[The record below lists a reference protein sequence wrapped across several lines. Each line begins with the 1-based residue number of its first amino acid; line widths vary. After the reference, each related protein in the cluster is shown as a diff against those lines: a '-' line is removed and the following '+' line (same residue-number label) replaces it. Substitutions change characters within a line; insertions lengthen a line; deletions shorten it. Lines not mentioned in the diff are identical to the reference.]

1 MQIDPRQDL
10 PMTRNRRHRVAGLP
24 GWARPGAQDA
34 TKVIV
39 TTAVRDTKPPTADA
53 PSVKDPQSNQLSS
66 MLATAEDRAFR
77 ARQARLV
84 ERPLPGRAIANVKTR
99 HLRQYRIQKA
109 HLADAKS
116 TTSGSTVSKY
126 AICSLRV
133 CRVSESLSVWLPGG
147 VDAPKI
153 CNHS

>member
-1 MQIDPRQDL
+1 
-10 PMTRNRRHRVAGLP
+10 MTRNRRHRVAGLP

-77 ARQARLV
+77 GRQARLV
-84 ERPLPGRAIANVKTR
+84 EALLPGQASANV
-99 HLRQYRIQKA
+99 
-109 HLADAKS
+109 
-116 TTSGSTVSKY
+116 
-126 AICSLRV
+126 
-133 CRVSESLSVWLPGG
+133 
-147 VDAPKI
+147 
-153 CNHS
+153 

>member
-66 MLATAEDRAFR
+66 MLAMAEDRAFR
-77 ARQARLV
+77 GHQARLV
-84 ERPLPGRAIANVKTR
+84 DTLLPGQASVNV
-99 HLRQYRIQKA
+99 
-109 HLADAKS
+109 
-116 TTSGSTVSKY
+116 
-126 AICSLRV
+126 
-133 CRVSESLSVWLPGG
+133 
-147 VDAPKI
+147 
-153 CNHS
+153 